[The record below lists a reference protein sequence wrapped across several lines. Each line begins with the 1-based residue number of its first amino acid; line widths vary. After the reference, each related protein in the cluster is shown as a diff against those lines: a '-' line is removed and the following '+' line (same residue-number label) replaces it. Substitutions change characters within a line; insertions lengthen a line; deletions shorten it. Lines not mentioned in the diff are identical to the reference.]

1 MQEVIPCFG
10 TVKYI
15 SNTIKFLIYYFWRI
29 FVALLALVNMNLN
42 FTIIKQIYFSYLLP
56 SYEITEQMRQKIHTH
71 NVVKYIIF
79 SKHC

>member
-56 SYEITEQMRQKIHTH
+56 TVAMK
-71 NVVKYIIF
+71 
-79 SKHC
+79 